1 MRQAELAAVAIANRA
16 AIIPLIP
23 NVLAELPAQLEAA
36 AHRDACAAF
45 VRDYHMVGPPSVSLA
60 FLGERSEGSLVG
72 WNTGKDVRRLCARPP
87 HGGAALRESAFP
99 VGRVFDWDTVT
110 GEERQDVRRLHVG
123 GAAGIEFV

>member
-45 VRDYHMVGPPSVSLA
+45 VRDYHMVGLPSVSLA
-60 FLGERSEGSLVG
+60 FLGEGSEGSLVG
-72 WNTGKDVRRLCARPP
+72 TPVKMCAAFVRDYHMEGLLYVRLPFRWGGSLTGT
-87 HGGAALRESAFP
+87 H
-99 VGRVFDWDTVT
+99 
-110 GEERQDVRRLHVG
+110 
-123 GAAGIEFV
+123 